1 MKFDA
6 VIVLGT
12 GIKQD
17 GQLPQSSIQ
26 NLKRAVELYKNKH
39 TQKLILAGKW
49 AWNCKY
55 NPRLTEAAAMRLVA
69 LNRGIPNIDI
79 IKEETGTSLISNLC
93 AIKENILTPNN
104 FKNIAIVCISDIIKE
119 RMEFNLQMVLGP
131 DYTFEVIMA
140 ESSYTPEMYE
150 ELKTSEIKKMAEATK
165 FFENITPGD
174 HKLINELGIADIQK
188 KLTQL

>member
-6 VIVLGT
+6 VVVLGT

-55 NPRLTEAAAMRLVA
+55 IPRLTEAAAMRLVA
-69 LNRGIPNIDI
+69 LNRGIPAVDI
-79 IKEETGTSLISNLC
+79 IKEETGTTTVSNLV
-93 AIKENILTPNN
+93 AIKENILIPQNC
-104 FKNIAIVCISDIIKE
+104 KNIAIVCISDIIKE
-119 RMEFNLQMVLGP
+119 RMEYNLKMVLGP
-131 DYTFEVIMA
+131 EYTYEIIMA
-140 ESSYTPEMYE
+140 ESSYTPEMYQ
-150 ELKTSEIKKMAEATK
+150 ELKTSEIKKMSDCINFYK
-165 FFENITPGD
+165 DLVPGD
-174 HKLINELGIADIQK
+174 HQTILKLAEAELKD
-188 KLTQL
+188 KL